1 MQNTV
6 QCYIYNP
13 HDTFNGT
20 NQFFLYMNNNDN
32 TQTVATLSQLLEI
45 PFWRAKER
53 VLYAFKVKGLKKQK
67 QKGKKKEKKK
77 KVD

>member
-1 MQNTV
+1 
-6 QCYIYNP
+6 
-13 HDTFNGT
+13 
-20 NQFFLYMNNNDN
+20 MNNNDN